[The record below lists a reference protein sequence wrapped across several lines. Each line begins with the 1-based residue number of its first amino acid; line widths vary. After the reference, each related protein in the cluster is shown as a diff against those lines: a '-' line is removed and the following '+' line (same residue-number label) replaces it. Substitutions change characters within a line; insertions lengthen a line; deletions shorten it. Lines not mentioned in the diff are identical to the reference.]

1 MEHGYDPVGGTG
13 PASGRSF
20 TKGEFTFGR
29 TPPGRM
35 ASHVDEPRRH
45 RGVILLSALILA
57 AGVAVPVGAQES
69 LDVVDSLALAGR
81 ADEARTVLESWWQGQ
96 RVRSSRRDRQRGLW
110 LRAILTVD
118 PRMAS
123 LDFQRLVLE
132 YPGGSYSDEAMLRLG
147 LISAAAED
155 LPRAAG
161 YFRTL
166 VTDYPRSRLR
176 RQAEEWLSENMVAVE
191 EAEAAAREGEAAAG
205 EEEAEAQEAAANADA
220 LEPEV
225 GSPEGAETAAPRYA
239 VQVGAFESEERARSL
254 LAAVNASGFRAR
266 IVRVPGSE
274 FVRVRIGMF
283 LDRTGAAELMVRVRR
298 RGHEA
303 TIAVDVAEEEPI
315 Q

>member
-1 MEHGYDPVGGTG
+1 
-13 PASGRSF
+13 
-20 TKGEFTFGR
+20 
-29 TPPGRM
+29 M
-35 ASHVDEPRRH
+35 ASHIDEPRRR
-45 RGVILLSALILA
+45 RGVIRLSALILA
-57 AGVAVPVGAQES
+57 VGVAVPVGAQES

-81 ADEARTVLESWWQGQ
+81 ADEARTVLESWWQSQ

-118 PRMAS
+118 PRMAG

-166 VTDYPRSRLR
+166 VTEYPRSPQR
-176 RQAEEWLSENMVAVE
+176 RQAEEWLSEHVVAVE
-191 EAEAAAREGEAAAG
+191 EAEAAAREEEAEVREAEAEVREAAAD
-205 EEEAEAQEAAANADA
+205 ADA
-220 LEPEV
+220 REPDV
-225 GSPEGAETAAPRYA
+225 DSPDRAEMASPRYA

-266 IVRVPGSE
+266 IVRVPGSAL
-274 FVRVRIGMF
+274 VHVRIGTF

-303 TIAVDVAEEEPI
+303 TIAVDVAGEEPM

>member
-1 MEHGYDPVGGTG
+1 
-13 PASGRSF
+13 
-20 TKGEFTFGR
+20 
-29 TPPGRM
+29 M
-35 ASHVDEPRRH
+35 ASHIDEPRRR
-45 RGVILLSALILA
+45 RGVIRLSALILA
-57 AGVAVPVGAQES
+57 VGVAVPVGAQES
-69 LDVVDSLALAGR
+69 LEVVDSLALAGR
-81 ADEARTVLESWWQGQ
+81 ADEARTVLESWWQSQ

-118 PRMAS
+118 PRMAG

-166 VTDYPRSRLR
+166 VTEYPRSPQR
-176 RQAEEWLSENMVAVE
+176 RQAEEWLSEHVVAVE
-191 EAEAAAREGEAAAG
+191 EAEAAAREEEAEVREAEAEVREAAAD
-205 EEEAEAQEAAANADA
+205 ADA
-220 LEPEV
+220 REPDV
-225 GSPEGAETAAPRYA
+225 DSPDRAEMASPRYA

-266 IVRVPGSE
+266 IVRVPGSAL
-274 FVRVRIGMF
+274 VHVRIGTF

-303 TIAVDVAEEEPI
+303 TIAVDVAGEEPM

>member
-1 MEHGYDPVGGTG
+1 
-13 PASGRSF
+13 
-20 TKGEFTFGR
+20 
-29 TPPGRM
+29 M
-35 ASHVDEPRRH
+35 ASHIDEPRRR
-45 RGVILLSALILA
+45 RGVIRLSALILA
-57 AGVAVPVGAQES
+57 VGVAVPVGAQES

-81 ADEARTVLESWWQGQ
+81 ADEARTVLESWWQSQ

-118 PRMAS
+118 PRMAG

-166 VTDYPRSRLR
+166 VTEYPRSQQR
-176 RQAEEWLSENMVAVE
+176 RQAEEWLSEHVVAVE
-191 EAEAAAREGEAAAG
+191 EAEAAVREAEAAVREAEAAAR
-205 EEEAEAQEAAANADA
+205 EEEAGVREEEAGVREAAADADA
-220 LEPEV
+220 REPDV
-225 GSPEGAETAAPRYA
+225 DSPDRAEMASPRYA
-239 VQVGAFESEERARSL
+239 VQVGAFENEERARSL

-266 IVRVPGSE
+266 IVRVPGSAL
-274 FVRVRIGMF
+274 VRVRIGTF

-303 TIAVDVAEEEPI
+303 TIAVDVAEEEPM

>member
-1 MEHGYDPVGGTG
+1 
-13 PASGRSF
+13 
-20 TKGEFTFGR
+20 
-29 TPPGRM
+29 M
-35 ASHVDEPRRH
+35 ASYVDEPRRR
-45 RGVILLSALILA
+45 RGVVLLSALILA
-57 AGVAVPVGAQES
+57 VGVAVPVGAQES

-81 ADEARTVLESWWQGQ
+81 ADEARTVLESWWQSQ

-132 YPGGSYSDEAMLRLG
+132 YPGGSHSDEAMLRLG
-147 LISAAAED
+147 LISAAGED

-176 RQAEEWLSENMVAVE
+176 RQAEEWLSENIVAVE
-191 EAEAAAREGEAAAG
+191 EAEAAAREEEAAAREEEAAPG
-205 EEEAEAQEAAANADA
+205 EEETEAREAAANADA
-220 LEPEV
+220 LEPEED
-225 GSPEGAETAAPRYA
+225 SPDGAETASPRYA

-266 IVRVPGSE
+266 IVRVPGSPL
-274 FVRVRIGMF
+274 VRVRIGTF
-283 LDRTGAAELMVRVRR
+283 LDRTGADELMVRVRR

-303 TIAVDVAEEEPI
+303 TIAVDVAEEEPV

>member
-1 MEHGYDPVGGTG
+1 
-13 PASGRSF
+13 
-20 TKGEFTFGR
+20 
-29 TPPGRM
+29 M
-35 ASHVDEPRRH
+35 ASHVDEPRRR
-45 RGVILLSALILA
+45 RGVIRLSALILA
-57 AGVAVPVGAQES
+57 VGAAVPLGAQES

-81 ADEARTVLESWWQGQ
+81 ADEARTALESWWENG
-96 RVRSSRRDRQRGLW
+96 RVRSSRLDRQHGLW

-118 PRMAS
+118 PRMAG

-147 LISAAAED
+147 LISAAAGD
-155 LPRAAG
+155 LPDAAG

-166 VTDYPRSRLR
+166 VTDYPRSPQR
-176 RQAEEWLSENMVAVE
+176 RQAEEWLSEHLVAVE
-191 EAEAAAREGEAAAG
+191 EAEAAAREAESAD
-205 EEEAEAQEAAANADA
+205 EEAETTAQEEATDVDA
-220 LEPEV
+220 QEPEV
-225 GSPEGAETAAPRYA
+225 DSPDRAETVSPSYA

-274 FVRVRIGMF
+274 LVRVRIGAF
-283 LDRTGAAELMVRVRR
+283 LDRTGAAELMDRVRR

-315 Q
+315 L

>member
-1 MEHGYDPVGGTG
+1 
-13 PASGRSF
+13 
-20 TKGEFTFGR
+20 
-29 TPPGRM
+29 M
-35 ASHVDEPRRH
+35 ASHIDEPRRR
-45 RGVILLSALILA
+45 RGVIRLSALILA
-57 AGVAVPVGAQES
+57 VGVAVPVGAQES

-81 ADEARTVLESWWQGQ
+81 ADEARTVLESWWQSQ

-118 PRMAS
+118 PRMAG

-132 YPGGSYSDEAMLRLG
+132 YPGGLHSDEAMLRLG

-166 VTDYPRSRLR
+166 VTDYPRSPQR
-176 RQAEEWLSENMVAVE
+176 RQAEEWLSEHVWAVE
-191 EAEAAAREGEAAAG
+191 EAEAAAREAEAAVR
-205 EEEAEAQEAAANADA
+205 EEEAEVREAAADADA
-220 LEPEV
+220 REPDV
-225 GSPEGAETAAPRYA
+225 DSPDRAESATPGYA

-254 LAAVNASGFRAR
+254 VAAVNASGFRAR
-266 IVRVPGSE
+266 MVRITGSAL
-274 FVRVRIGMF
+274 VHVRIGTF

-303 TIAVDVAEEEPI
+303 TIAVDVAEEEPM